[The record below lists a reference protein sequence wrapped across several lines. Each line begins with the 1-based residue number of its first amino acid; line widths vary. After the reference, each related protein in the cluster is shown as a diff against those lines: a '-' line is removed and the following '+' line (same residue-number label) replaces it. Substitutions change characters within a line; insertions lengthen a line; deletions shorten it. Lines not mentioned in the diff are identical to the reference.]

1 MGCCCGFCVSLH
13 VGVVGV
19 VIISVV
25 VVVSAGQGKIPF
37 DLNGVA
43 KVSTQ

>member
-1 MGCCCGFCVSLH
+1 MSLH
-13 VGVVGV
+13 VGVVRV

-25 VVVSAGQGKIPF
+25 VVVVVVSSGPTKIPC